1 MCLAAATIHG
11 MKKAFTGLAAVL
23 LLAVIAQFYLA
34 ASGAFDTAPVEES
47 FQPHR
52 TLGYAILVF
61 ALVITIAAAVAR
73 MPGRLIG
80 LAGLAA
86 GLVIGQSVIREVAKS
101 LGDSSS
107 SHFVFGLHAINGLA
121 IIAVIGMIVR
131 QSHRIS
137 RKPAESARTTS

>member
-1 MCLAAATIHG
+1 
-11 MKKAFTGLAAVL
+11 MKRAFTGLAALL

-52 TLGYAILVF
+52 TLGYAILVS

-80 LAGLAA
+80 LSGLVT

-107 SHFVFGLHAINGLA
+107 SHFVFGVHAINGLA

-131 QSHRIS
+131 QSHKIS
-137 RKPAESARTTS
+137 RKPAASARTAS